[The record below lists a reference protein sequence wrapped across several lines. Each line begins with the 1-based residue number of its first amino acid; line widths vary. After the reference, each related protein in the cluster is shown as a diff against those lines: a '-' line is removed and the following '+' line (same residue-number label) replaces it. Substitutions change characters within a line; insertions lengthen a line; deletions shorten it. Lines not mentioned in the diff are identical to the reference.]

1 MIKATTREDLRVPHF
16 TALHGLF
23 SLIRFTGFVN
33 FAQFVSFEALHDSS
47 AQDFD
52 RHVDQVIR
60 EKTLNQLQEWFDDPT
75 VPAEQIIWLHGPA
88 SIGKTAIALEIAR
101 QEKVVATFFFNRSDP
116 SRNDGNRL
124 FPTLA
129 WQLAVS
135 IADVKTHIT
144 HVLNERPDLPKKRI
158 EEQFEYLVAQP
169 FAAMKKATSTQLPS
183 CLVIVIDGI
192 DECADIRLQRRILKV
207 IEKAILGRR
216 VPLQFIVFSRPDA
229 HIQDIYNQF
238 QCATRCIDLAKLGP
252 AEEIKKRERYIRKR
266 EEELEEEECK
276 LKVRVEEI
284 SKKEEEARKREEGV
298 RLKEDEAN
306 VRELEVR
313 RKERE
318 MLQRAKEMEARRKEL
333 AVKYLEEEAGSS
345 EEKAH
350 RREEEIKMKQE
361 ELNRKED
368 EIMHLAEEMR
378 QKAEEIKRQEEEL
391 MKRKEELE
399 RRELE
404 SRLEDERHQQARLQE
419 DEMGRQK
426 EDESKLKMKL
436 EELKKKEDEVRQK
449 EGEAEKKVEEASRK
463 EGEAKRRQEEAQKLE
478 EEARR
483 KEEEAKRLVEV
494 AEQREEEA
502 RRKQDEARLKMEEA
516 KSKEEAAKEL
526 EAHINYNRHSPESTR
541 PPLSR
546 KASFNRSADDYD
558 VSPSYEG

>member
-1 MIKATTREDLRVPHF
+1 MSPTKNIHPNSNEEQLDSQPPPSTHQGHSTPLRETHPSSNESVDHLAVANCKGSDERLPSTATSSEALDRQEHHTLYQDRMNPRIPTPNATTMFQGAHGFYISGQPRFVNNF
-16 TALHGLF
+16 TVNEQSNNPGG
-23 SLIRFTGFVN
+23 SQGFVN

-169 FAAMKKATSTQLPS
+169 FAAMKKATFTQRPS

-192 DECADIRLQRRILKV
+192 DECADIGLQRRILKV
-207 IEKAILGRR
+207 IEKSILGRR
-216 VPLQFIVFSRPDA
+216 VPLQFIVFSRPD
-229 HIQDIYNQF
+229 NQL

-252 AEEIKKRERYIRKR
+252 AAEIKKREREVRKR
-266 EEELEEEECK
+266 EEELKEEEYK
-276 LKVRVEEI
+276 LKMRVEEI
-284 SKKEEEARKREEGV
+284 SKKEDEARKREEGA

-345 EEKAH
+345 EEKTH

-361 ELNRKED
+361 ELDRKED

-404 SRLEDERHQQARLQE
+404 SRLE
-419 DEMGRQK
+419 
-426 EDESKLKMKL
+426 
-436 EELKKKEDEVRQK
+436 
-449 EGEAEKKVEEASRK
+449 
-463 EGEAKRRQEEAQKLE
+463 EGEAKRRQGEAQ
-478 EEARR
+478 
-483 KEEEAKRLVEV
+483 
-494 AEQREEEA
+494 
-502 RRKQDEARLKMEEA
+502 
-516 KSKEEAAKEL
+516 
-526 EAHINYNRHSPESTR
+526 
-541 PPLSR
+541 
-546 KASFNRSADDYD
+546 
-558 VSPSYEG
+558 